1 MSESGGFPVPTRPKG
16 PAAIG
21 TSEGASVTDTP
32 QYSRAVDFA
41 PIISTAD
48 RPTTPLAS
56 LMLPF
61 RPPSPVP
68 FTRLD
73 IRLAKMVEI
82 CHPNYGSDSP
92 MILLRTAD
100 GGVQYLIAYYA
111 CCIVANNVW
120 QEDEGRDLQ
129 NADGPFLST
138 SKDPSDRITI
148 PSDDLLPAGRYF
160 FHVPSFPNG
169 DYPIVPTFDDWELPA
184 EIPLPWRAVESPYK
198 RPGKEPPPNMARIP
212 SRCYITDYDDGVQSA
227 FIIPRTEARWST
239 RNLSNVTFDCC
250 SPNEWRNKIPLR
262 KDLHD
267 LWNRCFLTLV
277 PKPVLNKEKTY
288 KLVTHFTLRGYP
300 FPSKETFALYHN
312 RIIPDLG
319 DVPACILFAR
329 FAWSIFN
336 FGTLALFERGQ
347 EYYVYA
353 LVKKVKK
360 KRGGWER
367 KYLMLSESEIRKR
380 FRDEKLPDSVKIHGS
395 NKRRREEEDDDGCS
409 TSDDTIRDQYY
420 SPTDSESSEY

>member
-1 MSESGGFPVPTRPKG
+1 MSESGGFPVPIRPKG
-16 PAAIG
+16 PAAVG
-21 TSEGASVTDTP
+21 TSEDASVTNTP
-32 QYSRAVDFA
+32 QYSRDVDSA
-41 PIISTAD
+41 PSTSTAD

-73 IRLAKMVEI
+73 NRLANLVEI
-82 CHPNYGSDSP
+82 CHPNYNSDFP
-92 MILLRTAD
+92 MILLRTTD

-148 PSDDLLPAGRYF
+148 PSDDLLPAGTYF

-184 EIPLPWRAVESPYK
+184 EIPLPWRAVESPYE
-198 RPGKEPPPNMARIP
+198 RPRKKPAPNTAEGFSP
-212 SRCYITDYDDGVQSA
+212 CYITDYRDGVKSA
-227 FIIPRTEARWST
+227 FIIPRTEARWWT
-239 RNLSNVTFDCC
+239 RNCSKVRFDWR
-250 SPNEWRNKIPLR
+250 SLANEGRNKIPLR

-277 PKPVLNKEKTY
+277 PKPVLNEEKTY
-288 KLVTHFTLRGYP
+288 KLVTHLTLRDNL

-312 RIIPDLG
+312 RVIPDLG
-319 DVPACILFAR
+319 DVPAFILFAR
-329 FAWSIFN
+329 FAWSIFRS
-336 FGTLALFERGQ
+336 GALDLFERVQ

-353 LVKKVKK
+353 LVKKKS
-360 KRGGWER
+360 GGWER
-367 KYLMLSESEIRKR
+367 KYLMLSTSEIRKR
-380 FRDEKLPDSVKIHGS
+380 FRDKELPDSVRIQRS
-395 NKRRREEEDDDGCS
+395 NKRRRKEEDDDGCS
-409 TSDDTIRDQYY
+409 TSDYTIRGQYY